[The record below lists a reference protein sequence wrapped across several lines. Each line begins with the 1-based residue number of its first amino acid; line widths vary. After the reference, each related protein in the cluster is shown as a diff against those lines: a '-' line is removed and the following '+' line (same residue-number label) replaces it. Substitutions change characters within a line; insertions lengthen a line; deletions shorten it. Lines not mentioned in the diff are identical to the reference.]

1 MQNSLK
7 IKPIGGG
14 RGGKTHYGRI
24 EDIVRD
30 MFDGSELFLVNV
42 LGEVKTYKAES
53 FIPLRKD
60 TKVVK

>member
-14 RGGKTHYGRI
+14 RGKTHYGRI